1 MADDRDFK
9 GRFVKGNS
17 GGGRSI
23 GATNKAK
30 LLEKLTAEHA
40 GEIVASI
47 LKDARNGDGA
57 ARKMFMDRYY
67 PLSAMQTQQ
76 LEEQM
81 AELREILEAQHES
94 K

>member
-47 LKDARNGDGA
+47 LKNARNGDGA
-57 ARKMFMDRYY
+57 ARKMFMDRYF
-67 PLSAMQTQQ
+67 PVSAMQTQQ

-81 AELREILEAQHES
+81 VELREILEAQHES
-94 K
+94 R

>member
-57 ARKMFMDRYY
+57 ARKMFMDRYF

>member
-9 GRFVKGNS
+9 GRFVKGNP

-57 ARKMFMDRYY
+57 ARKMFMDRYF
-67 PLSAMQTQQ
+67 PVSAMQTQQ

-94 K
+94 R

>member
-23 GATNKAK
+23 GATSKAK
-30 LLEKLTAEHA
+30 LLEKLAAEHA

-47 LKDARNGDGA
+47 LKGARNGDGA
-57 ARKMFMDRYY
+57 ARKMFMDRYF

-94 K
+94 R

>member
-57 ARKMFMDRYY
+57 ARKIFLDRYF
-67 PLSAMQTQQ
+67 PVSAMQTQQ

-94 K
+94 R

>member
-57 ARKMFMDRYY
+57 ARKMFMDRYF
-67 PLSAMQTQQ
+67 PVSAMQMQQ

-81 AELREILEAQHES
+81 EELRGMLEVRDES
-94 K
+94 R